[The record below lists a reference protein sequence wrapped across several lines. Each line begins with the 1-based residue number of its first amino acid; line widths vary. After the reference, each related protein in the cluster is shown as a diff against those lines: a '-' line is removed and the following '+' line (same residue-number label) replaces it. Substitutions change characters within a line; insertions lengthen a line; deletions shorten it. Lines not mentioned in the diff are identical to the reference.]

1 MWFQGIL
8 YMQENIKNKLLSP
21 LNDEQKIAVLCE
33 ENCIL
38 TACPGSGKTKTLTH
52 KLAYLS
58 NKYTNSKLLNIGIT
72 YTNRAAYEIED
83 RIDKM
88 NISLDNVWIGT
99 IHQFCMEFIIR
110 PYYIYL
116 PRLSKGYSIIDDL
129 TKEKYINLIK
139 DKLNITKKYGFSTE
153 EESSINKEYFE
164 LKKLNK
170 EIDFEDIL
178 NLSCVL
184 LTKNNFIARNIANII
199 RSINIDEY
207 QDTQHVQYLILAK
220 LFHNNRNILISFVGD
235 VNQSIYD
242 TLGGSAKS
250 DMEINALF
258 GVKFKK
264 LLLNGCY
271 RSTSRIINYY
281 SKFEVEKQNTYSLS
295 DYKDDYGTI
304 YFNKNINS
312 KSVSEEIGNI
322 VDINLK
328 NGVPEN
334 EICIL
339 CPQWWMA
346 YDIIKY
352 MKERFP
358 DNKFDAI
365 EISPLKYDPMNFV
378 YLIAKILFLRE
389 SKNIKMKRRDSLKIF
404 NILKNEFY
412 VSISSNY
419 CSDDLLYTINKTQ
432 IIESDGILTLK
443 NAVKSVLIDL
453 EINHNDKIK
462 TYIVEYFD
470 KIKYKIKKFQLKSDY
485 NSFAKTFKEKE
496 GIVIGTIHSV
506 KGEEF
511 TTVIAFG
518 LLDGYLPHNNY
529 LYEEKYKPLK
539 DSNTNHLLYVLCS
552 RARKNLYLFSEK
564 GRCSNKGY
572 EFNCNYILNS
582 YKFDYDESI

>member
-1 MWFQGIL
+1 
-8 YMQENIKNKLLSP
+8 MQENIKNKLLSP
-21 LNDEQKIAVLCE
+21 LNEEQKKAVLCE
-33 ENCIL
+33 ENYIL

-58 NKYTNSKLLNIGIT
+58 NKYSNSKLLNIAIT
-72 YTNRAAYEIED
+72 YTNRASYEIED

-110 PYYIYL
+110 PYYIYH
-116 PRLSKGYSIIDDL
+116 PRLNKGYSIIDDL
-129 TKEKYINLIK
+129 TKEKYMNLIK

-153 EESSINKEYFE
+153 EESSINREYFE

-170 EIDFEDIL
+170 EIDFDDIL

-184 LTKNNFIARNIANII
+184 LAKNSFIARNVANII
-199 RSINIDEY
+199 RSINVDEY
-207 QDTQHVQYLILAK
+207 QDTQHIQYLILAK
-220 LFHNNRNILISFVGD
+220 LFNNNRNILISFIGD

-250 DMEINALF
+250 DIEINTLF
-258 GVKFKK
+258 GVEFKA
-264 LLLNGCY
+264 LMLNGCY
-271 RSTSRIINYY
+271 RSTNRIINYY
-281 SKFEVEKQNTYSLS
+281 SKFEVEKQKTYSLS
-295 DYKDDYGTI
+295 NLKDDYGTI
-304 YFNKNINS
+304 YFNKNINL
-312 KSVSEEIGNI
+312 KNLSEEIGNI
-322 VDINLK
+322 VENNLK
-328 NGVPEN
+328 NGVPEK
-334 EICIL
+334 EICVL

-389 SKNIKMKRRDSLKIF
+389 SKNVKMKRRDSLKIL

-412 VSISSNY
+412 VNISSNY

-453 EINHNDKIK
+453 EIKHNDKIK
-462 TYIVEYFD
+462 TYILEYFD
-470 KIKYKIKKFQLKSDY
+470 KIKYKIKNFKLQSDY
-485 NSFAKTFKEKE
+485 NSFAKTFKEKD

-529 LYEEKYKPLK
+529 LYDEKYKGRK
-539 DSNTNHLLYVLCS
+539 DENTKHLLYVLCS
-552 RARKNLYLFSEK
+552 RAKQNIYLFSER
-564 GRCSNKGY
+564 GRYTKTGNEYK
-572 EFNCNYILNS
+572 CNYILDN